1 MAYDICISKS
11 TIIQL
16 KCYERLCEVMRTH
29 SKKLFEKIRK
39 DNTHELY
46 DFSEIWSKYESIV
59 LKWILKFFKF
69 FVKIF
74 KLGSP
79 KPKNAKK
86 S

>member
-11 TIIQL
+11 TIIQM
-16 KCYERLCEVMRTH
+16 KCYERLCEVLRTYA
-29 SKKLFEKIRK
+29 KRLFDKIRK

-46 DFSEIWSKYESIV
+46 DFSEIWSKYENIV

-69 FVKIF
+69 FVNFI

-79 KPKNAKK
+79 
-86 S
+86 